1 MAVATDH
8 YFESCGK
15 TTTAIDNSV
24 HCKTRVKIEQM
35 FRIWKSRYTVVFTSR
50 GGGGGDHDMSSW
62 TLYIVV
68 IVATTILHN
77 ICIVRRLL
85 LTDDDDRAS

>member
-15 TTTAIDNSV
+15 TTAAIDNSV

-35 FRIWKSRYTVVFTSR
+35 FRIWKSRFRCLHKS
-50 GGGGGDHDMSSW
+50 GGGGGQHDMSSW

-68 IVATTILHN
+68 IVATAILHN
-77 ICIVRRLL
+77 ICIVRRMPLP
-85 LTDDDDRAS
+85 DDDDRAS